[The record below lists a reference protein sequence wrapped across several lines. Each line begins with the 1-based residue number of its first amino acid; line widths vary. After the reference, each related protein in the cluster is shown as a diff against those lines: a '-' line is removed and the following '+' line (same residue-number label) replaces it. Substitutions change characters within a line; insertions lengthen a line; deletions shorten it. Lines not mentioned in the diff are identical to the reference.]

1 MKNKLILLSL
11 FLAPTLF
18 AREMG
23 DFVKD
28 IKIAPL
34 NFSIPEFVSEKL
46 EDGTEILALPNSEFP
61 IINSELHIYHGKKD
75 LGKRPVEII
84 RLLEDSWEFSGSK
97 SYPKDTLLQE
107 FENLGASFS
116 LAIGYHKTVIS
127 FSYLKKD
134 EARVFELFQSF
145 WKESNLDD
153 EVISTMRGRIMEEI
167 KRRNDNPSAVGGR
180 KSQELLYAGTIFGT
194 SSTTQGLEGIK
205 KEELVA
211 FQKEILSE
219 KKRVLILSGDVNVSS
234 WKKNLS
240 SLTLHESS
248 GKSVSE
254 TITSE
259 SLKQSLS
266 SLKKKHILVDKDVSQ
281 SFVIMMGVLPKHND
295 PDFYSIQVL
304 NYIIGGGGF
313 NSYFMREIRNNRGLA
328 YSAGSSAD
336 FQDEYG
342 VINFFA
348 MTKTESVPE
357 VVSLMKE
364 LIDSKFIGTIKEE
377 ELTRAKIAITNQF
390 VFLFDDSKKV
400 LNNDLRFKEHHM
412 PKDYLVKF
420 RENIE
425 KVSLSDIQRVG
436 KLYFDPEKLA
446 TVIVGPKSL
455 KQGLGEKFHIIS
467 PEDRIP

>member
-1 MKNKLILLSL
+1 MKNKIIIVIL

-28 IKIAPL
+28 IKIAPFY
-34 NFSIPEFVSEKL
+34 FSIPAFVSEKL
-46 EDGTEILALPNSEFP
+46 SDGTEILALPNSEFP
-61 IINSELHIYHGKKD
+61 IIYSELHIYHGKKD

-107 FENLGASFS
+107 FENLGANFS
-116 LAIGYHKTVIS
+116 LSIGYHKTVIG

-145 WKESNLDD
+145 WKESVLDD
-153 EVISTMRGRIMEEI
+153 EVISTMRGRISEEI

-180 KSQELLYAGTIFGT
+180 KSQELLFSNTIQGT
-194 SSTTQGLEGIK
+194 SSTIQGLGGIK
-205 KEELVA
+205 KEDLVE

-240 SLTLHESS
+240 SLEVYSS
-248 GKSVSE
+248 APKAGSE
-254 TITSE
+254 EITTE
-259 SLKQSLS
+259 SLKQSLTNT
-266 SLKKKHILVDKDVSQ
+266 KNKNILVDKDVSQ

-364 LIDSKFIGTIKEE
+364 LIDSKFIDTIKEE
-377 ELTRAKIAITNQF
+377 ELLRAKVAITNQF

-412 PKDYLVKF
+412 PKEYLVNF

-425 KVSLSDIQRVG
+425 KVSLLDIRRVG
-436 KLYFDPEKLA
+436 KLYFNPEKLA
-446 TVIVGPKSL
+446 TVVVGPKSL
-455 KQGLGEKFHIIS
+455 KQGLGEKFQVIS